1 MSKKCSYLS
10 KPISRNFNSWL
21 QDRINGASHKRC
33 LHSHGTAASGNDR
46 PSYFYSSISLASKRS
61 KERDSEPLHT
71 RRQPQS
77 FPLRC
82 VCWKSVSLQK
92 KKTPRPTPS
101 PLQKLGRK
109 PNRAAVPSEMNT
121 LAVDCI
127 ILLAASLASVPRSPS
142 MEQGWGCSREG
153 CRDRAEGPEVQPPK
167 RTSSAAPQHSLSR
180 WFNFLKLVSFL
191 KTKPLSSLLTQEG
204 YLLKVAAINRL
215 QCIMWTLSQDT
226 TVLILVTA

>member
-33 LHSHGTAASGNDR
+33 LRSHGTAAAGNDR
-46 PSYFYSSISLASKRS
+46 PSYFYSSISLPSKTQRGDGVGAFAYQETTTVIS
-61 KERDSEPLHT
+61 TKMRV
-71 RRQPQS
+71 
-77 FPLRC
+77 F
-82 VCWKSVSLQK
+82 KISLSAE
-92 KKTPRPTPS
+92 KKTSRPTPS

-109 PNRAAVPSEMNT
+109 PKPTASRVAVPSEMNI

-127 ILLAASLASVPRSPS
+127 ILLAASLASAPRSPS
-142 MEQGWGCSREG
+142 MEQGWGYSREG

-180 WFNFLKLVSFL
+180 WSDFLKLVSFL
-191 KTKPLSSLLTQEG
+191 KTKLLSSIPTQEG

-215 QCIMWTLSQDT
+215 QCIM
-226 TVLILVTA
+226 